1 MAKSTLPEM
10 TVPEVSAEQMRW
22 FRQRR
27 SGLVKPFTTP
37 VAAARALM
45 GVQAQ
50 ILPAAALA
58 LWDRTT
64 GLSYARFEEMLY
76 RRRSLVKLWGQRHTL
91 HIYDSQDWPLLHG
104 ARSVNL
110 TWWERQAGRTW
121 WEGLAENGNSPI
133 DDYHLL
139 VEQAA
144 DLLRERETMGRSD
157 LRASG
162 LDLPEELYN
171 AWGGI
176 FADMVRLGYACHAG
190 RIGNEGHFAHRE
202 RWLPKLA
209 WDPPAPLEANREMAA
224 RYFAAYGPSTTKDF
238 LYWRAATRSTVQ
250 PSLDALAPDLAEVR
264 VDGTTMNVLRSD
276 LPTLRRRPPDAE
288 AWPVHLLYRFDPYL
302 LAHRDKGW
310 VVDPAHYN
318 AVWRPAGHIEGIVLA
333 HGRGVAT
340 WRYDRKGKGMAI
352 QVNPFAPLPAYVAQQ
367 IPALAEQV
375 AAFFDLPLSDLQVG
389 QVDTRH

>member
-1 MAKSTLPEM
+1 MTGSTIPAI
-10 TVPEVSAEQMRW
+10 TAEQMRW
-22 FRQRR
+22 FRLRR
-27 SGLVKPFTTP
+27 SGLVKPFSTP

-58 LWDRTT
+58 LWNRTPNLT
-64 GLSYARFEEMLY
+64 YAGFEHLLY
-76 RRRSLVKLWGQRHTL
+76 TRRSLVKLWGQRHTL
-91 HIYDSQDWPLLHG
+91 HIYDSKDWPLLHG
-104 ARSVNL
+104 ARSINR
-110 TWWERQAGRTW
+110 TWWERQAGRDW
-121 WEGLAENGNSPI
+121 WEDLAANGHVPI
-133 DDYHLL
+133 EEYHHL

-144 DLLRERETMGRSD
+144 DLLRARETMGRSD

-202 RWLPKLA
+202 RWLPKLD
-209 WDPPAPLEANREMAA
+209 WDPPAPMEANREMAA

-264 VDGTTMNVLRSD
+264 VDGTTMSVLQSD

-310 VVDPAHYN
+310 VVPAAHYS

-333 HGRGVAT
+333 HGRGLGT
-340 WRYDRKGKGMAI
+340 WRYDRKGKGLAI
-352 QVNPFAPLPAYVAQQ
+352 QITPFAPLPAYVAQQ
-367 IPALAEQV
+367 VPALAEQV
-375 AAFFDLPLSDLQVG
+375 AAFFNLPLSDLQIG
-389 QVDTRH
+389 QVGSRLEDA